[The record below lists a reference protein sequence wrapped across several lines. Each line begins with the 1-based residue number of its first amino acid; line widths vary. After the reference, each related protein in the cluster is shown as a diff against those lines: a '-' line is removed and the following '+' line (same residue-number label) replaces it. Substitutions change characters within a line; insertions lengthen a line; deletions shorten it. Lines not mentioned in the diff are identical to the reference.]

1 VTDELLEEL
10 ALVTDQ
16 LLARLAAQAQQ
27 EKPRFFAIC
36 GMYVDPPAMEGED
49 PTYVEWGM
57 EFPDQSLA
65 IMCDRTGQTTSSS
78 AEQILKQNAKMGPAR
93 LIWLDQ

>member
-1 VTDELLEEL
+1 VTDQLIEEL
-10 ALVTDQ
+10 KLVADQ
-16 LLARLAAQAQQ
+16 LLARLTTQAQQ

-36 GMYVDPPAMEGED
+36 GMYRDPPVMEGED
-49 PTYVEWGM
+49 PTYGEWGM

-65 IMCDRTGQTTSSS
+65 ITCDRSGKTTSSS

-93 LIWLDQ
+93 LIWFDQ